1 MVRKMRKSKIN
12 KRITK
17 RSESNRNSS
26 ARVLIVGE
34 GLTEERYFEAVAK
47 EYGLQKKY
55 ITITA
60 SSEGPL
66 PLEVAESV
74 KNEIENA
81 INRNSPY
88 DHVFCVFDMDVETGL
103 KNACQEIL
111 DTCNDME
118 NKKDV
123 LALSYPCFEYWVLL
137 HFEYKRPVF
146 TKKSPCVDCTDK
158 LKKRIK
164 NEKNL
169 PNYKKNY
176 NGFGMFMDKL
186 EIAIKNSKKS
196 CREASNDITGNP
208 TSTEVYKVLECLKEL
223 KKTNRVRSA

>member
-1 MVRKMRKSKIN
+1 MIKKLHKSKIN
-12 KRITK
+12 ERRTK
-17 RSESNRNSS
+17 RSESIRNSR

-34 GLTEERYFEAVAK
+34 GLTEERYFEAIIK
-47 EYGLQKKY
+47 EYDLQKKY

-60 SSEGPL
+60 SGEGAAPL
-66 PLEVAESV
+66 DIAKFVTNEV
-74 KNEIENA
+74 ENA
-81 INRNSPY
+81 KNKNSPY
-88 DHVFCVFDMDVETGL
+88 DHVFCVFDMDIEKGL
-103 KNACQEIL
+103 KDARQQIL
-111 DTCNDME
+111 NTCKDIENEEDT
-118 NKKDV
+118 
-123 LALSYPCFEYWVLL
+123 LALSYPCFEYWILL

-176 NGFGMFMDKL
+176 NGFGMLMDKL
-186 EIAIKNSKKS
+186 EIAIKNSKIS
-196 CREASNDITGNP
+196 CREAKNDITKNP

-223 KKTNRVRSA
+223 KKTNRLPSA